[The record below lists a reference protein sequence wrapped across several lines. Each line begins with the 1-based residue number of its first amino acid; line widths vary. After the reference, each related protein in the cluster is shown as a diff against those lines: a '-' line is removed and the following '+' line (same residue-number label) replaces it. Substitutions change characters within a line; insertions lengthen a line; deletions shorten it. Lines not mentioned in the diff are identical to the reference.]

1 MKTRKYFS
9 SDLRSAVLAVRN
21 ELGSNAVILSHKK
34 SSHGIE
40 VIAAV
45 EEAQHTDLFSPVT
58 DNSNLHHP
66 EGSMTGN
73 QNRVPLVP
81 GAGIE
86 RTKYFVTG
94 TTAQNENINSTV
106 VPNGNESCTTL
117 HQDMRQC
124 TQVSTGYNGAAYL
137 MEKNFTQEN
146 RATQDSSVQNLTTQG
161 FMDSMSMDK
170 VAEQSKQEK
179 CNKASDAAVVTKRN
193 EFDKLVTLIEQQVTE
208 HAWGDVARKNPLRA
222 QLIRQLLKLD
232 IHPLIIQRITDALSA
247 DNIEAKSIMPHA
259 LALIANQLPIYKE
272 DITAC
277 GGTIALFGATGAGK
291 TTTIAKMAARYALRH
306 GREQVA
312 LVTTDNQRIAAH
324 EQLRIY
330 SDILGIP
337 LRVASDAGEL
347 LHALNEFSEKTFV
360 LIDTAGMG
368 PKDIKSSGYQQ
379 LFSGD
384 LSQVKNFLVLPATAH
399 RSVLEQSANA
409 FRSIKLDGS
418 IITKLDETASL
429 GGPLSVAILNNLPVA
444 YYSNGQ
450 KIPDDFHLARAHI
463 LVSRA
468 VGVADQFVEMQSVK
482 AKNHDKA
489 GIEAN
494 VSI

>member
-34 SSHGIE
+34 SSHGFE

-45 EEAQHTDLFSPVT
+45 EEAQHIDLFSTVT
-58 DNSNLHHP
+58 DNSNLYHP

-81 GAGIE
+81 DAGIA
-86 RTKYFVTG
+86 RTNYFING
-94 TTAQNENINSTV
+94 TAAQNDNINSTV

-124 TQVSTGYNGAAYL
+124 MPISTGDNSAVYL
-137 MEKNFTQEN
+137 MEKNLTQEN

-179 CNKASDAAVVTKRN
+179 FNKVSDSAVVAKRN
-193 EFDKLVTLIEQQVTE
+193 EFDKLVTVIEQQVTE
-208 HAWGDVARKNPLRA
+208 HAWGDIARKNPLRA

-232 IHPLIIQRITDALSA
+232 IHPLIIQRVTDALSA

-291 TTTIAKMAARYALRH
+291 TTTIAKMAARYALRN

-330 SDILGIP
+330 SNILGIP

-347 LHALNEFSEKTFV
+347 LDALNEFSEKSFV